1 MSTAQIA
8 EKKSKKATTKVAP
21 KKIEVDAAPAPAP
34 LEAAPALPSVEKK
47 EKKSKKRA
55 AEAPADD
62 AQSNEAAQKVQLV
75 EDAKEGAAEE
85 GASDEKLS
93 RKKRTYVQ
101 LVAEV
106 DQLNSLVDQYIV
118 DHREPKN
125 TDMNRFLKGLEKG
138 LRKVRVHV
146 QKIGKNRTSAQSA
159 PGIQSGFQKPVR
171 ISSAVA
177 QFTGWNADEPR
188 ARVEVTNFVC
198 DYIKQNNLQ
207 SPEDRRV
214 ILADQRL
221 SQLLDYQNERDGNLT
236 YATIQKLLAKHYTPL
251 AA

>member
-1 MSTAQIA
+1 MSAQIA
-8 EKKSKKATTKVAP
+8 EKKSKKVTTKVAP
-21 KKIEVDAAPAPAP
+21 KKIEVEEPAAAAPV
-34 LEAAPALPSVEKK
+34 AAELPALEKK

-55 AEAPADD
+55 AEQPA
-62 AQSNEAAQKVQLV
+62 EALKQEEAVAADQPSS
-75 EDAKEGAAEE
+75 EDAKDES
-85 GASDEKLS
+85 SDEKLS

-106 DQLNSLVDQYIV
+106 DHLNSVVDQYIT

-125 TDMNRFLKGLEKG
+125 TDMNRFLKSLEKG

-146 QKIGKNRTSAQSA
+146 QKIGKNRTATQSA
-159 PGIQSGFQKPVR
+159 PGVQSGFQKPVR
-171 ISSAVA
+171 ISAAVA
-177 QFTGWNADEPR
+177 QFTGWDANEPR

-221 SQLLDYQNERDGNLT
+221 SQLLDYQSDRDGNLT
-236 YATIQKLLAKHYTPL
+236 YATIQKLLAKHYAPL